1 MDVAVSRLKK
11 SDFTEIKSL
20 ANPPQSVKDMFE
32 AVNVLKTG
40 KPGTWAEFRK
50 EMAKPENYMAS
61 LV

>member
-50 EMAKPENYMAS
+50 EM
-61 LV
+61 